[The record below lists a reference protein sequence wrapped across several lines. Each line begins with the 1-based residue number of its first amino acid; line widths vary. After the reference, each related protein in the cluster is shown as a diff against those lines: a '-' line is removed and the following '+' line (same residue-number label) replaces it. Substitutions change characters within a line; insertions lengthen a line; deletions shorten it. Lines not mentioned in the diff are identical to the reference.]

1 MTLSFALP
9 RFSGSTLEP
18 SSEPIMLYEP
28 KYYEKGAGRAMH
40 IKIIP
45 TRPTSPLQRDYKPPH
60 IIIPAYKFDEMYL
73 EHEEFSPVSC
83 EEGADSSMLWDS
95 LSVNSDTS
103 L

>member
-18 SSEPIMLYEP
+18 SSEPIMLYDP

-45 TRPTSPLQRDYKPPH
+45 TRPTLSLKRDSKPPH
-60 IIIPAYKFDEMYL
+60 IIIPTPNFDEVYL
-73 EHEEFSPVSC
+73 DHEEFSPWSC

-95 LSVNSDTS
+95 LSITSNTS